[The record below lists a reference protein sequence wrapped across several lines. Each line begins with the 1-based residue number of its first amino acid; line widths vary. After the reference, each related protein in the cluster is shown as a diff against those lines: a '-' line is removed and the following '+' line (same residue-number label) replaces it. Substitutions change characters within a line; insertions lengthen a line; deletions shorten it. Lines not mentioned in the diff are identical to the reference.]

1 MLSNQRLSS
10 RKSLYLITSRTGV
23 FTFRWNLRA
32 NGKYHQPTLSL
43 KTRDYLQAVKLTSEL
58 AIRIQ
63 QIALSTLEDIK
74 SIYSDFKS
82 SEEKKTL
89 LLQSIDIS
97 NHLTDL
103 SVKSQTEY
111 RNCWNSF
118 VVALSS
124 TTTLDSVGQ
133 SHIDQW
139 KETQTCNLTTMKK
152 KLRLLSSCFG
162 RVGHKVEQDWFK
174 IAVEKT
180 PVRPK
185 RAITKQELG
194 EPRRAIKRG
203 KYYLPRIA
211 ALTGCRLNEIA
222 QLRVCDVQLGNEPTL
237 NINDDHEDKKLKN
250 ASSKR
255 VLPITAPL
263 LNLLNEL
270 VPGKGKNEHLFT
282 LPYSKQNGY
291 AGKPSKYFS
300 GLLKSLGAK
309 GVSFHSLRHYV
320 VTELFNVGVKE
331 ELIGTLMGHCV
342 GKLTTGK
349 IYMSVFSWN
358 CKIMAM
364 DMVFCKFYLKFEFQI
379 ALLNWL

>member
-23 FTFRWNLRA
+23 FTFRWNLRV
-32 NGKYHQPTLSL
+32 NGKHHQPTLSL
-43 KTRDYLQAVKLTSEL
+43 KTRDYLQAVKLASEI

-63 QIALSTLEDIK
+63 QITLPTLEDIK
-74 SIYSDFKS
+74 SIYSDFKGS
-82 SEEKKTL
+82 QSKKAL

-103 SVKSQTEY
+103 SIKSQTEY

-118 VVALSS
+118 VSSLSQS
-124 TTTLDSVGQ
+124 TTLDSVRQ
-133 SHIDQW
+133 SHIEQW
-139 KETQTCNLTTMKK
+139 KKTQTCSLTTMKK

-174 IAVEKT
+174 VAVEKT

-194 EPRRAIKRG
+194 ELLRATQSYKKSKDEW

-211 ALTGCRLNEIA
+211 VLTGCRLNEIA
-222 QLRVCDVQLGNEPTL
+222 QLRVCDVQLGDEPTL
-237 NINDDHEDKKLKN
+237 SINDDHDDKKLKN
-250 ASSKR
+250 SSSKR
-255 VLPITAPL
+255 VLPVTIPL

-270 VPGKGKNEHLFT
+270 VAGKGKNEHLFT

-300 GLLKSLGAK
+300 ELLKSLDIK
-309 GVSFHSLRHYV
+309 EVSFHSLRHYV
-320 VTELFNVGVKE
+320 VTELFNAGVKE
-331 ELIGTLMGHCV
+331 ELIGSLMGHSV

-349 IYMSVFSWN
+349 IYLSGFSYNNKLKALDMLSVGF
-358 CKIMAM
+358 
-364 DMVFCKFYLKFEFQI
+364 F
-379 ALLNWL
+379 

>member
-23 FTFRWNLRA
+23 FAFRWNLRVD
-32 NGKYHQPTLSL
+32 GKHHQPTLSL
-43 KTRDYLQAVKLTSEL
+43 KTRDYLQAVKLASEI

-63 QIALSTLEDIK
+63 QITHPTLEDIK
-74 SIYSDFKS
+74 SIYSDFKGS
-82 SEEKKTL
+82 QSKQAL

-103 SVKSQTEY
+103 SIKSQTEY

-118 VVALSS
+118 VSSISTS
-124 TTTLDSVGQ
+124 TTLNSVRQ
-133 SHIDQW
+133 SHIEQW
-139 KETQTCNLTTMKK
+139 KKTQTCSLTTMKK

-174 IAVEKT
+174 VAVEKT

-194 EPRRAIKRG
+194 KLLKATQCYKKSKDEW

-222 QLRVCDVQLGNEPTL
+222 QLRVSDVQLGDEPTL
-237 NINDDHEDKKLKN
+237 SINDEHDDKKLKN

-255 VLPITAPL
+255 VLPVTVPL
-263 LNLLNEL
+263 LNLLSEL
-270 VPGKGKNEHLFT
+270 IADKGKNEHLFT

-300 GLLKSLGAK
+300 VLLKSLGIR

-320 VTELFNVGVKE
+320 ITELFNAGVKE
-331 ELIGTLMGHCV
+331 ELIGSLMGHSV

-349 IYMSVFSWN
+349 IYLSGFSYN
-358 CKIMAM
+358 NKLKAL
-364 DMVFCKFYLKFEFQI
+364 DMVFVGFF
-379 ALLNWL
+379 

>member
-1 MLSNQRLSS
+1 MMQSTLYRKANYLVLSN
-10 RKSLYLITSRTGV
+10 TGIY
-23 FTFRWNLRA
+23 TFRWNLRVD
-32 NGKYHQPTLSL
+32 NKHYQPKLSL
-43 KTRDYLQAVKLTSEL
+43 KTRNYLEAMKHASVL
-58 AIRIQ
+58 AIQ
-63 QIALSTLEDIK
+63 VLSINNPTLEDIK
-74 SIYSDFKS
+74 SIYSDFKGS
-82 SEEKKTL
+82 QSKQAL

-103 SVKSQTEY
+103 SIKSQTEY

-118 VVALSS
+118 VSSLSQS
-124 TTTLDSVGQ
+124 TTLDSVRR

-139 KETQTCNLTTMKK
+139 KKTQTCSLTTMKK

-174 IAVEKT
+174 VAVEKT

-194 EPRRAIKRG
+194 ELLRATQSYKKSKDEW

-222 QLRVCDVQLGNEPTL
+222 QLRVCDVQLGDEPIL
-237 NINDDHEDKKLKN
+237 SINDVHDDKKLKN
-250 ASSKR
+250 SSSKR
-255 VLPITAPL
+255 VLPVTTPL

-270 VPGKGKNEHLFT
+270 IAGKGKNEHLFN

-300 GLLKSLGAK
+300 ELLKSLDIK
-309 GVSFHSLRHYV
+309 DVSFHSLRHYV
-320 VTELFNVGVKE
+320 VTELFNAGVKE
-331 ELIGTLMGHCV
+331 ELIGSLMGHSV

-349 IYMSVFSWN
+349 IYLSGFSYNNKLKALDMLSVGF
-358 CKIMAM
+358 
-364 DMVFCKFYLKFEFQI
+364 F
-379 ALLNWL
+379 

>member
-1 MLSNQRLSS
+1 MMQSTLYRKANYLVLSN
-10 RKSLYLITSRTGV
+10 TGIY
-23 FTFRWNLRA
+23 TFRWNLRVD
-32 NGKYHQPTLSL
+32 NKHYQPKLSL
-43 KTRDYLQAVKLTSEL
+43 KTRNYLEAMKHASVL
-58 AIRIQ
+58 AIQ
-63 QIALSTLEDIK
+63 VLSINNPTLEDIK
-74 SIYSDFKS
+74 SIYSDFKGS
-82 SEEKKTL
+82 QSKKAL

-103 SVKSQTEY
+103 SIKSQTEY

-118 VVALSS
+118 VSSLSQS
-124 TTTLDSVGQ
+124 TTLDSVRQ
-133 SHIDQW
+133 SHIEQW
-139 KETQTCNLTTMKK
+139 KKTQTCSLTTMKK

-174 IAVEKT
+174 VAVEKT

-194 EPRRAIKRG
+194 ELLRSMQSYKKSKDEW

-222 QLRVCDVQLGNEPTL
+222 QLRVCDVKLGDEPTL
-237 NINDDHEDKKLKN
+237 SINDGHDDKKLKN
-250 ASSKR
+250 SSSKR
-255 VLPITAPL
+255 ILPITTPL

-270 VPGKGKNEHLFT
+270 VAGKGKNEHLFN

-300 GLLKSLGAK
+300 ELLKSLDIK
-309 GVSFHSLRHYV
+309 DVSFHSLRHYV
-320 VTELFNVGVKE
+320 VTELFNAGVKE
-331 ELIGTLMGHCV
+331 ELIGSLMGHSV

-349 IYMSVFSWN
+349 IYLSGFSYNNKLKALDMLSVGF
-358 CKIMAM
+358 
-364 DMVFCKFYLKFEFQI
+364 F
-379 ALLNWL
+379 

>member
-1 MLSNQRLSS
+1 MMQSTLYRKANYLVLSN
-10 RKSLYLITSRTGV
+10 TGIY
-23 FTFRWNLRA
+23 TFRWNLRVD
-32 NGKYHQPTLSL
+32 NKHYQPKLSL
-43 KTRDYLQAVKLTSEL
+43 KTRNYLEAMKHASVL
-58 AIRIQ
+58 AIQ
-63 QIALSTLEDIK
+63 VLSINNPTLEDIK
-74 SIYSDFKS
+74 SIYSDFKGS
-82 SEEKKTL
+82 QSKQAL

-103 SVKSQTEY
+103 SIKSQTEY

-118 VVALSS
+118 VSSLSQS
-124 TTTLDSVGQ
+124 TTLDSVRQ
-133 SHIDQW
+133 SHIEQW
-139 KETQTCNLTTMKK
+139 KKTQTCSLTTMKK

-174 IAVEKT
+174 VAVEKT

-194 EPRRAIKRG
+194 ELLRATQCYKKSKDEW

-222 QLRVCDVQLGNEPTL
+222 QLRVCDVQLGDEPTL
-237 NINDDHEDKKLKN
+237 SINDGHDDKKLKN
-250 ASSKR
+250 SSSKR
-255 VLPITAPL
+255 VLPVTTPL

-270 VPGKGKNEHLFT
+270 IVGKGKNEHLFN

-300 GLLKSLGAK
+300 ELLKSLDIK
-309 GVSFHSLRHYV
+309 DVSFHSLRHYV
-320 VTELFNVGVKE
+320 VTELFNAGVKE
-331 ELIGTLMGHCV
+331 ELIGSLMGHSV

-349 IYMSVFSWN
+349 IYLSGFSYNNKLKALDMLSVGF
-358 CKIMAM
+358 
-364 DMVFCKFYLKFEFQI
+364 F
-379 ALLNWL
+379 

>member
-1 MLSNQRLSS
+1 MQSTLYRKANYLVLSN
-10 RKSLYLITSRTGV
+10 TGIY
-23 FTFRWNLRA
+23 TFRWNLRVD
-32 NGKYHQPTLSL
+32 NKHYQPKLSL
-43 KTRDYLQAVKLTSEL
+43 KTRNYLEAMKHASVL
-58 AIRIQ
+58 AIQ
-63 QIALSTLEDIK
+63 VLSINNPTLEDIK
-74 SIYSDFKS
+74 SIYSDFKGS
-82 SEEKKTL
+82 QSKKAL

-103 SVKSQTEY
+103 SIKSQTEY

-118 VVALSS
+118 VSSLSQS
-124 TTTLDSVGQ
+124 TTLDSVRQ
-133 SHIDQW
+133 SHIEQW
-139 KETQTCNLTTMKK
+139 KKTQTCSLTTMKK

-174 IAVEKT
+174 VAVEKT

-194 EPRRAIKRG
+194 ELLRATQSYKKSKDEW

-222 QLRVCDVQLGNEPTL
+222 QLRVCDVKLGDEPTL
-237 NINDDHEDKKLKN
+237 SINDGHDDKKLKN
-250 ASSKR
+250 SSSKR
-255 VLPITAPL
+255 VLPVTTPL

-270 VPGKGKNEHLFT
+270 IAGKGKNEHLFT

-300 GLLKSLGAK
+300 GLLKSLDIK
-309 GVSFHSLRHYV
+309 DVSFHSLRHYV
-320 VTELFNVGVKE
+320 VTELFNAGVKE
-331 ELIGTLMGHCV
+331 ELIGSLMGHSV

-349 IYMSVFSWN
+349 IYLSGFSYNNKLKALDMLSVGF
-358 CKIMAM
+358 
-364 DMVFCKFYLKFEFQI
+364 F
-379 ALLNWL
+379 

>member
-1 MLSNQRLSS
+1 MMQSTLYRKANYLVLSN
-10 RKSLYLITSRTGV
+10 TGIY
-23 FTFRWNLRA
+23 TFRWNLRVD
-32 NGKYHQPTLSL
+32 NKHYQPKLSL
-43 KTRDYLQAVKLTSEL
+43 KTRNYLEAMKHASVL
-58 AIRIQ
+58 AIQ
-63 QIALSTLEDIK
+63 VLSINNPTLEDIK
-74 SIYSDFKS
+74 SIYSDFKGYQS
-82 SEEKKTL
+82 KQAL

-103 SVKSQTEY
+103 SIKSQTEY

-118 VVALSS
+118 VSSLSQS
-124 TTTLDSVGQ
+124 TTLDSVRQ
-133 SHIDQW
+133 SHIEQW
-139 KETQTCNLTTMKK
+139 KKTQTCSLTTMKK

-174 IAVEKT
+174 VAVEKT

-194 EPRRAIKRG
+194 ELLRATQSYKKSKDEW

-222 QLRVCDVQLGNEPTL
+222 QLRVCDVQLGDEPTL
-237 NINDDHEDKKLKN
+237 SINDDHDDKKLKN
-250 ASSKR
+250 SSSKR
-255 VLPITAPL
+255 VLPVTIPL
-263 LNLLNEL
+263 LNLLSEL
-270 VPGKGKNEHLFT
+270 TTDKGKNEHLFT

-300 GLLKSLGAK
+300 ELLKSLDIK

-320 VTELFNVGVKE
+320 VTELFNAGVKE
-331 ELIGTLMGHCV
+331 ELIGSLMGHSV

-349 IYMSVFSWN
+349 IYLSGFSYDNKLKALDMISVGF
-358 CKIMAM
+358 
-364 DMVFCKFYLKFEFQI
+364 F
-379 ALLNWL
+379 

>member
-23 FTFRWNLRA
+23 FAFRWNLRV
-32 NGKYHQPTLSL
+32 NGKHHQPTLSL
-43 KTRDYLQAVKLTSEL
+43 KTRDYLQAVKLASEI

-63 QIALSTLEDIK
+63 QITQPTLEDIK
-74 SIYSDFKS
+74 SIYSDFKGS
-82 SEEKKTL
+82 QSKKIL
-89 LLQSIDIS
+89 LLHSIDIS

-103 SVKSQTEY
+103 SIKSQTEY

-118 VVALSS
+118 VNSLSQS
-124 TTTLDSVGQ
+124 TTLASVRQ
-133 SHIDQW
+133 SHIDLW
-139 KETQTCNLTTMKK
+139 KKTQTCSLTTMKK

-174 IAVEKT
+174 VAVEKA

-194 EPRRAIKRG
+194 ELLKATQCYKKSKDEW

-222 QLRVCDVQLGNEPTL
+222 QLRVCDVQLGDEPTL
-237 NINDDHEDKKLKN
+237 SINDDHDDKKLKN
-250 ASSKR
+250 SSSKR
-255 VLPITAPL
+255 VLPVTTLL
-263 LNLLNEL
+263 LNLLSEL
-270 VPGKGKNEHLFT
+270 TAGKGKNEHLFF

-300 GLLKSLGAK
+300 GLLKSLAID
-309 GVSFHSLRHYV
+309 GVSFHSLRHYA
-320 VTELFNVGVKE
+320 VTELFNAGVKE
-331 ELIGTLMGHCV
+331 ELIGTLMGHSV

-349 IYMSVFSWN
+349 V
-358 CKIMAM
+358 
-364 DMVFCKFYLKFEFQI
+364 YLSGYSYKAKHE
-379 ALLNWL
+379 ALFRLKLKAEVE

>member
-23 FTFRWNLRA
+23 FAFRWNLRV
-32 NGKYHQPTLSL
+32 NGKHHQPTLSL
-43 KTRDYLQAVKLTSEL
+43 KTRDYLQAVKLASEI

-63 QIALSTLEDIK
+63 QITQPTLEDIK
-74 SIYSDFKS
+74 SIYSDFKGS
-82 SEEKKTL
+82 QSKKIL
-89 LLQSIDIS
+89 LLHSIDIS

-103 SVKSQTEY
+103 SIKSQTEY

-118 VVALSS
+118 VNSLSQS
-124 TTTLDSVGQ
+124 TTLASVRQ
-133 SHIDQW
+133 SHIDLW
-139 KETQTCNLTTMKK
+139 KKTQTCSLTTMKK

-174 IAVEKT
+174 VAVEKA

-194 EPRRAIKRG
+194 ELLKATQCYKKSKDEW

-222 QLRVCDVQLGNEPTL
+222 QLRVCDVQLGDEPTL
-237 NINDDHEDKKLKN
+237 SINDDHDDKKLKN
-250 ASSKR
+250 SSSKR
-255 VLPITAPL
+255 VLPVTTLL
-263 LNLLNEL
+263 LNLLSEL
-270 VPGKGKNEHLFT
+270 TAGKGKNEHLFS

-300 GLLKSLGAK
+300 GLLKSLAID
-309 GVSFHSLRHYV
+309 GVSFHSLRHYA
-320 VTELFNVGVKE
+320 VTELFNAGVKE
-331 ELIGTLMGHCV
+331 ELIGTLMGHSV

-349 IYMSVFSWN
+349 V
-358 CKIMAM
+358 
-364 DMVFCKFYLKFEFQI
+364 YLSGYSYKAKHE
-379 ALLNWL
+379 ALFRLKLKAEVE

>member
-23 FTFRWNLRA
+23 FTFRWNLRV
-32 NGKYHQPTLSL
+32 NGKHHQPTLSL
-43 KTRDYLQAVKLTSEL
+43 KTRDYLQAVKLASEI

-63 QIALSTLEDIK
+63 QITLPTLEDIK
-74 SIYSDFKS
+74 SIYSDFKGS
-82 SEEKKTL
+82 QSKQAL

-103 SVKSQTEY
+103 SIKSQTEY

-118 VVALSS
+118 VSS
-124 TTTLDSVGQ
+124 ISPSTTLDSVRQ
-133 SHIDQW
+133 SHIEQW
-139 KETQTCNLTTMKK
+139 KKTQTCSLTTMKK

-174 IAVEKT
+174 VAVEKT

-185 RAITKQELG
+185 RAITQQELG
-194 EPRRAIKRG
+194 KLLKATQCYKKSKDEW

-222 QLRVCDVQLGNEPTL
+222 QLRVCDVQLGDEPTL
-237 NINDDHEDKKLKN
+237 SINDDHDDKKLKN
-250 ASSKR
+250 SSSKR
-255 VLPITAPL
+255 VLPVTTLL

-270 VPGKGKNEHLFT
+270 TAGKGKNEHLFS

-300 GLLKSLGAK
+300 GLLKSLDIK
-309 GVSFHSLRHYV
+309 GVSFHSLRHYA
-320 VTELFNVGVKE
+320 VTELFNAGVKE
-331 ELIGTLMGHCV
+331 ELIGTLMGHSV

-349 IYMSVFSWN
+349 V
-358 CKIMAM
+358 
-364 DMVFCKFYLKFEFQI
+364 YLSGYSHKAKHE
-379 ALLNWL
+379 ALFRLKLKCEVE

>member
-1 MLSNQRLSS
+1 MMQSTLYRKANYLVLSN
-10 RKSLYLITSRTGV
+10 TGIY
-23 FTFRWNLRA
+23 TFRWNLRVD
-32 NGKYHQPTLSL
+32 NKHYQPKLSL
-43 KTRDYLQAVKLTSEL
+43 KTRNYLEAMKHASVL
-58 AIRIQ
+58 AIQ
-63 QIALSTLEDIK
+63 VLSINNPTLEDIK
-74 SIYSDFKS
+74 SIYSDFKGS
-82 SEEKKTL
+82 QSKKAL

-103 SVKSQTEY
+103 SIKSQTEY

-118 VVALSS
+118 VSSLSQS
-124 TTTLDSVGQ
+124 TTLDSVRR
-133 SHIDQW
+133 SHIEQW
-139 KETQTCNLTTMKK
+139 KKTQTCSLTTMKK

-174 IAVEKT
+174 VAVEKT

-194 EPRRAIKRG
+194 ELLRATQSYKKSKDEW

-222 QLRVCDVQLGNEPTL
+222 QLRVCDVQLGDEPTL
-237 NINDDHEDKKLKN
+237 SINDGHDDKKLKN
-250 ASSKR
+250 SSSKR
-255 VLPITAPL
+255 VLPVTTPL

-270 VPGKGKNEHLFT
+270 IVGKGKNEHLFN

-300 GLLKSLGAK
+300 ELLKSLDIK
-309 GVSFHSLRHYV
+309 DVSFHSLRHYV
-320 VTELFNVGVKE
+320 VTELFNAGVKE
-331 ELIGTLMGHCV
+331 ELIGSLMGHSV

-349 IYMSVFSWN
+349 IYLSGFSYNNKLKALDMLSVGF
-358 CKIMAM
+358 
-364 DMVFCKFYLKFEFQI
+364 F
-379 ALLNWL
+379 

>member
-10 RKSLYLITSRTGV
+10 KKSLYLITSRTGV
-23 FTFRWNLRA
+23 FAFRWNLRV
-32 NGKYHQPTLSL
+32 NGKHHQPTLSL
-43 KTRDYLQAVKLTSEL
+43 KTRDYLQAVKLASEI

-63 QIALSTLEDIK
+63 QITQPTLEDIK
-74 SIYSDFKS
+74 SIYSDFKGS
-82 SEEKKTL
+82 QSKKAL

-97 NHLTDL
+97 NHLADL
-103 SVKSQTEY
+103 SIKSQTEY

-118 VVALSS
+118 VSSLSQS
-124 TTTLDSVGQ
+124 TTLDSVRR

-139 KETQTCNLTTMKK
+139 KKTQTCSLTTMKK

-174 IAVEKT
+174 VAVGKT

-194 EPRRAIKRG
+194 ELLRATQSYKRSKDEW

-211 ALTGCRLNEIA
+211 AITGCRLNEIA
-222 QLRVCDVQLGNEPTL
+222 QLRVCDVQLGDEPTL
-237 NINDDHEDKKLKN
+237 SINDDHDDKKLKN
-250 ASSKR
+250 SSSKR
-255 VLPITAPL
+255 VLPITIPL

-270 VPGKGKNEHLFT
+270 KAGKGQNEHLFN

-300 GLLKSLGAK
+300 VLLKSLDIK

-320 VTELFNVGVKE
+320 VTELFNAGVKE
-331 ELIGTLMGHCV
+331 ELIGSLMGHSV

-349 IYMSVFSWN
+349 IYLSGFSYDN
-358 CKIMAM
+358 KFKAL
-364 DMVFCKFYLKFEFQI
+364 DMVSVGFF
-379 ALLNWL
+379 

>member
-23 FTFRWNLRA
+23 FAFRWNLRVD
-32 NGKYHQPTLSL
+32 GKHHQPTLSL
-43 KTRDYLQAVKLTSEL
+43 KTRDYLQAVKLASEI

-63 QIALSTLEDIK
+63 QITHPTLEDIK
-74 SIYSDFKS
+74 SIYSDFKGS
-82 SEEKKTL
+82 QSKQAL

-103 SVKSQTEY
+103 SIKSQTEY

-118 VVALSS
+118 VSSISTS
-124 TTTLDSVGQ
+124 TTLNSVRQ
-133 SHIDQW
+133 SHIEQW
-139 KETQTCNLTTMKK
+139 KKTQTCSLTTMKK

-174 IAVEKT
+174 VAVEKT

-194 EPRRAIKRG
+194 KLLKATQCYKKSKDEW

-222 QLRVCDVQLGNEPTL
+222 QLRVSDVQLGDEPTL
-237 NINDDHEDKKLKN
+237 SINDEHDDKKLKN

-255 VLPITAPL
+255 VLPVTVPL
-263 LNLLNEL
+263 LNLLSEL
-270 VPGKGKNEHLFT
+270 IADKEKNEHLFT

-300 GLLKSLGAK
+300 VLLKSLGIR

-320 VTELFNVGVKE
+320 ITELFNAGVKE
-331 ELIGTLMGHCV
+331 ELIGSLMGHSV

-349 IYMSVFSWN
+349 IYLSGFSYN
-358 CKIMAM
+358 NKLKAL
-364 DMVFCKFYLKFEFQI
+364 DMVFVGFF
-379 ALLNWL
+379 

>member
-1 MLSNQRLSS
+1 MQSTLYRKANYLVLSN
-10 RKSLYLITSRTGV
+10 TGIY
-23 FTFRWNLRA
+23 TFRWNLRVD
-32 NGKYHQPTLSL
+32 NKHYQPKLSL
-43 KTRDYLQAVKLTSEL
+43 KTRNYLEAMKHASVL
-58 AIRIQ
+58 AIQ
-63 QIALSTLEDIK
+63 VLSINNPTLEDIK
-74 SIYSDFKS
+74 SIYSDFKGS
-82 SEEKKTL
+82 QSKKAL

-103 SVKSQTEY
+103 SIKSQTEY

-118 VVALSS
+118 VSSLSQS
-124 TTTLDSVGQ
+124 TTLDSVRQ
-133 SHIDQW
+133 SHIEQW
-139 KETQTCNLTTMKK
+139 KKTQTCSLTTMKK

-174 IAVEKT
+174 VAVEKT

-194 EPRRAIKRG
+194 ELLRSTQSYKKSKDEW

-222 QLRVCDVQLGNEPTL
+222 QLRVCDVKLGDEPTL
-237 NINDDHEDKKLKN
+237 SINDGHDDKKLKN
-250 ASSKR
+250 SSSKR
-255 VLPITAPL
+255 ILPITTPL

-270 VPGKGKNEHLFT
+270 VAGKGKNGHLFT

-300 GLLKSLGAK
+300 ELLKSLDIK
-309 GVSFHSLRHYV
+309 DVSFHSLRHYV
-320 VTELFNVGVKE
+320 VTELFNAGVKE
-331 ELIGTLMGHCV
+331 ELIGSLMGHSV

-349 IYMSVFSWN
+349 IYLSGFSYNNKLKALDMLSVGF
-358 CKIMAM
+358 
-364 DMVFCKFYLKFEFQI
+364 F
-379 ALLNWL
+379 

>member
-10 RKSLYLITSRTGV
+10 RKSLYLITSRTGI
-23 FTFRWNLRA
+23 FTFRWNLRV
-32 NGKYHQPTLSL
+32 NGKHHQPTLSL
-43 KTRDYLQAVKLTSEL
+43 KTRDYLQAVKLASEI

-63 QIALSTLEDIK
+63 QITLPTLEDIK
-74 SIYSDFKS
+74 SIYSDFKGS
-82 SEEKKTL
+82 QSKKAL

-103 SVKSQTEY
+103 SIKSQTEY

-118 VVALSS
+118 VSSLSQS
-124 TTTLDSVGQ
+124 TTLDSVRQ
-133 SHIDQW
+133 SHIEQW
-139 KETQTCNLTTMKK
+139 KKTQTCSLTTMKK

-174 IAVEKT
+174 VAVEKT

-185 RAITKQELG
+185 RAITKQEL
-194 EPRRAIKRG
+194 EKLLKATQCYKKSKDEW

-222 QLRVCDVQLGNEPTL
+222 QLRVCDVQLGDEPTL
-237 NINDDHEDKKLKN
+237 SINDDHDDKKLKN
-250 ASSKR
+250 SSSKR
-255 VLPITAPL
+255 VLPVTTPL

-270 VPGKGKNEHLFT
+270 VAGKGKNEHLFN

-300 GLLKSLGAK
+300 ELLKSLDIK
-309 GVSFHSLRHYV
+309 DVSFHSLRHYV
-320 VTELFNVGVKE
+320 VTELFNAGVKE
-331 ELIGTLMGHCV
+331 ELIGSLMGHSV

-349 IYMSVFSWN
+349 IYLSGFSYNNKLKALDIVSVGF
-358 CKIMAM
+358 
-364 DMVFCKFYLKFEFQI
+364 F
-379 ALLNWL
+379 

>member
-23 FTFRWNLRA
+23 FTFRWNLRV
-32 NGKYHQPTLSL
+32 NGKHHQPTLSL
-43 KTRDYLQAVKLTSEL
+43 KTTDYLQAVKLASEI

-63 QIALSTLEDIK
+63 QITLPTLEDIK
-74 SIYSDFKS
+74 SIYSDFKGS
-82 SEEKKTL
+82 QSKQAL

-103 SVKSQTEY
+103 SIKSQTEY

-118 VVALSS
+118 VSS
-124 TTTLDSVGQ
+124 VSPSTTLDSVRQ
-133 SHIDQW
+133 SHIEQW
-139 KETQTCNLTTMKK
+139 KKTQTCSLTTMKK

-162 RVGHKVEQDWFK
+162 RVGHKVEQDWLK
-174 IAVEKT
+174 VAVEKT

-194 EPRRAIKRG
+194 KLLKATQCYKKSKDEW

-222 QLRVCDVQLGNEPTL
+222 QLRVSDVQLGDEPTL
-237 NINDDHEDKKLKN
+237 SINDEHDDKKLKN
-250 ASSKR
+250 SSSKR
-255 VLPITAPL
+255 ALPITNPL

-270 VPGKGKNEHLFT
+270 VAGKGKNEHLFT

-291 AGKPSKYFS
+291 SGKPSKYFS
-300 GLLKSLGAK
+300 VLLKSLDIR

-320 VTELFNVGVKE
+320 ITELFNAGVKE
-331 ELIGTLMGHCV
+331 ELIGSLMGHSV

-349 IYMSVFSWN
+349 VYLSGFSFEN
-358 CKIMAM
+358 KCKAMA
-364 DMVFCKFYLKFEFQI
+364 VLS
-379 ALLNWL
+379 

>member
-23 FTFRWNLRA
+23 FAFRWNLRVD
-32 NGKYHQPTLSL
+32 GKHHQPTLSL
-43 KTRDYLQAVKLTSEL
+43 KTRDYLQAVKLASEI

-63 QIALSTLEDIK
+63 QITHPTLEDIK
-74 SIYSDFKS
+74 SIYSDFKGS
-82 SEEKKTL
+82 QSKQAL

-103 SVKSQTEY
+103 SIKSQTEY

-118 VVALSS
+118 VSSISPS
-124 TTTLDSVGQ
+124 TTLNSVRQ
-133 SHIDQW
+133 SHIEQW
-139 KETQTCNLTTMKK
+139 KKTQTCSLTTMKK

-174 IAVEKT
+174 VAVEKT

-194 EPRRAIKRG
+194 KLLKATQCYKKSKDEW

-222 QLRVCDVQLGNEPTL
+222 QLRVSDVQLGDEPTL
-237 NINDDHEDKKLKN
+237 SINDEHDDKKLKN

-255 VLPITAPL
+255 VLPVTVPL
-263 LNLLNEL
+263 LNLLSEL
-270 VPGKGKNEHLFT
+270 IADKGKNEHLFT

-300 GLLKSLGAK
+300 VLLKSLGIR

-320 VTELFNVGVKE
+320 ITELFNAGVKE
-331 ELIGTLMGHCV
+331 ELIGSLMGHSV

-349 IYMSVFSWN
+349 IYLSGFSYN
-358 CKIMAM
+358 NKLKAL
-364 DMVFCKFYLKFEFQI
+364 DMVFVGFF
-379 ALLNWL
+379 

>member
-1 MLSNQRLSS
+1 MQSTLYRKANYLVLSN
-10 RKSLYLITSRTGV
+10 TGIY
-23 FTFRWNLRA
+23 TFRWNLRVD
-32 NGKYHQPTLSL
+32 NKHYQPKLSL
-43 KTRDYLQAVKLTSEL
+43 KTRNYLEAMKHASVL
-58 AIRIQ
+58 AIQ
-63 QIALSTLEDIK
+63 VLSINNPTLEDIK
-74 SIYSDFKS
+74 SIYSDFKGS
-82 SEEKKTL
+82 QSKKAL

-103 SVKSQTEY
+103 SIKSQTEY

-118 VVALSS
+118 VSSLSQS
-124 TTTLDSVGQ
+124 TTLDSVRQ
-133 SHIDQW
+133 SHIEQW
-139 KETQTCNLTTMKK
+139 KKTQTCSLTTMKK

-174 IAVEKT
+174 VAVEKT

-194 EPRRAIKRG
+194 ELLRATQSYKKSKDEW

-222 QLRVCDVQLGNEPTL
+222 QLRVCDVKLGDEPTL
-237 NINDDHEDKKLKN
+237 SINDGHDDKKLKN
-250 ASSKR
+250 SSSKR
-255 VLPITAPL
+255 VLPVTTLL

-270 VPGKGKNEHLFT
+270 IAGKGKNEHLFT

-300 GLLKSLGAK
+300 GLLKSLDIK
-309 GVSFHSLRHYV
+309 DVSFHSLRHYV
-320 VTELFNVGVKE
+320 VTELFNAGVKE
-331 ELIGTLMGHCV
+331 ELIGSLMGHSV

-349 IYMSVFSWN
+349 IYLSGFSYNNKLKALDMLSVGF
-358 CKIMAM
+358 
-364 DMVFCKFYLKFEFQI
+364 F
-379 ALLNWL
+379 

>member
-1 MLSNQRLSS
+1 MQSTLYRKANYLVLSN
-10 RKSLYLITSRTGV
+10 TGIY
-23 FTFRWNLRA
+23 TFRWNLRVD
-32 NGKYHQPTLSL
+32 NKHYQPKLSL
-43 KTRDYLQAVKLTSEL
+43 KTRNYLEAMKHASVL
-58 AIRIQ
+58 AIQ
-63 QIALSTLEDIK
+63 VLSINNPTLEDIK
-74 SIYSDFKS
+74 SIYIDFKGS
-82 SEEKKTL
+82 QSKKAL

-103 SVKSQTEY
+103 SIKSQTEY

-118 VVALSS
+118 VSSLSQS
-124 TTTLDSVGQ
+124 TTLDSVRQ
-133 SHIDQW
+133 SHIEQW
-139 KETQTCNLTTMKK
+139 KKTQTCSLTTMKK

-174 IAVEKT
+174 VAVEKT

-194 EPRRAIKRG
+194 ELLRATQSYKKSKDEW

-222 QLRVCDVQLGNEPTL
+222 QLRVCDVKLGDEPTL
-237 NINDDHEDKKLKN
+237 SINDGHDDKKLKN
-250 ASSKR
+250 SSSKR
-255 VLPITAPL
+255 VLPVTTPL

-270 VPGKGKNEHLFT
+270 IAGKGKNEHLFT

-300 GLLKSLGAK
+300 GLLKSLDIK
-309 GVSFHSLRHYV
+309 DVSFHSLRHYV
-320 VTELFNVGVKE
+320 VTELFNAGVKE
-331 ELIGTLMGHCV
+331 ELIGSLMGHSV

-349 IYMSVFSWN
+349 IYLSGFSYNNKLKALDMLSVGF
-358 CKIMAM
+358 
-364 DMVFCKFYLKFEFQI
+364 F
-379 ALLNWL
+379 

>member
-1 MLSNQRLSS
+1 MMQSTLYRKANYLVLSN
-10 RKSLYLITSRTGV
+10 TGIY
-23 FTFRWNLRA
+23 TFRWNLRVD
-32 NGKYHQPTLSL
+32 NKHYQPKLSL
-43 KTRDYLQAVKLTSEL
+43 KTRNYLEAMKHASVL
-58 AIRIQ
+58 AIQ
-63 QIALSTLEDIK
+63 VLSINNPTLEDIK
-74 SIYSDFKS
+74 SIYSDFKGS
-82 SEEKKTL
+82 QSKKAL

-103 SVKSQTEY
+103 SIKSQTEY

-118 VVALSS
+118 VSSLSQS
-124 TTTLDSVGQ
+124 TTLDSVRQ
-133 SHIDQW
+133 LHIEQW
-139 KETQTCNLTTMKK
+139 KKTQTCSLTTMKK

-174 IAVEKT
+174 VAVEKT

-194 EPRRAIKRG
+194 ELLRATQSYKKSKDEW

-222 QLRVCDVQLGNEPTL
+222 QLRVCDVKLGDEPTL
-237 NINDDHEDKKLKN
+237 SINDGHDDKKLKN
-250 ASSKR
+250 SSSKR
-255 VLPITAPL
+255 VLPVTTPL

-270 VPGKGKNEHLFT
+270 IAGKGKNEHLFT

-300 GLLKSLGAK
+300 GLLKSLDIK
-309 GVSFHSLRHYV
+309 DVSFHSLRHYV
-320 VTELFNVGVKE
+320 VTELFNAGVKE
-331 ELIGTLMGHCV
+331 ELIGSLMGHSV

-349 IYMSVFSWN
+349 IYLSGFSYNNKLKALDMLSVGF
-358 CKIMAM
+358 
-364 DMVFCKFYLKFEFQI
+364 F
-379 ALLNWL
+379 

>member
-1 MLSNQRLSS
+1 MMQSTLYRKANYLVLSN
-10 RKSLYLITSRTGV
+10 TGIY
-23 FTFRWNLRA
+23 TFRWNLRVD
-32 NGKYHQPTLSL
+32 NKHYQPKLSL
-43 KTRDYLQAVKLTSEL
+43 KTRNYLEAMKHASVL
-58 AIRIQ
+58 AIQ
-63 QIALSTLEDIK
+63 VLSINNPTLEDIK
-74 SIYSDFKS
+74 SIYIDFKGS
-82 SEEKKTL
+82 QSKKAL

-103 SVKSQTEY
+103 SIKSQTEY

-118 VVALSS
+118 VSSLSQS
-124 TTTLDSVGQ
+124 TTLDSVRQ
-133 SHIDQW
+133 SHIEQW
-139 KETQTCNLTTMKK
+139 KKTQTCSLTTMKK

-174 IAVEKT
+174 VAVEKT

-194 EPRRAIKRG
+194 ELLRATQSYKKSKDEW

-222 QLRVCDVQLGNEPTL
+222 QLRVCDVKLGDEPTL
-237 NINDDHEDKKLKN
+237 SINDGHDDKKLKN
-250 ASSKR
+250 SSSKR
-255 VLPITAPL
+255 VLPVTTPL

-270 VPGKGKNEHLFT
+270 IAGKGKNEHLFT

-300 GLLKSLGAK
+300 GLLKSLDIK
-309 GVSFHSLRHYV
+309 DVSFHSLRHYV
-320 VTELFNVGVKE
+320 VTELFNAGVKE
-331 ELIGTLMGHCV
+331 ELIGSLMGHSV

-349 IYMSVFSWN
+349 IYLSGFSYSN
-358 CKIMAM
+358 KNN
-364 DMVFCKFYLKFEFQI
+364 
-379 ALLNWL
+379 ALNILGVGFF

>member
-1 MLSNQRLSS
+1 MMQSTLYRKANYLVLSN
-10 RKSLYLITSRTGV
+10 TGIY
-23 FTFRWNLRA
+23 TFRWNLRVD
-32 NGKYHQPTLSL
+32 NKHYQPKLSL
-43 KTRDYLQAVKLTSEL
+43 KTRNYLEAMKHASVL
-58 AIRIQ
+58 AIQ
-63 QIALSTLEDIK
+63 VLSINNPTLEDIK
-74 SIYSDFKS
+74 SIYSDFKGS
-82 SEEKKTL
+82 QSKKAL

-103 SVKSQTEY
+103 SIKSQTEY

-118 VVALSS
+118 VSSLSQS
-124 TTTLDSVGQ
+124 TTLDSVRQ
-133 SHIDQW
+133 SHIEQW
-139 KETQTCNLTTMKK
+139 KKTQTCSLTTMKK

-174 IAVEKT
+174 VAVEKT

-194 EPRRAIKRG
+194 ELLRSTQSYKKSKDEW

-222 QLRVCDVQLGNEPTL
+222 QLRVCDVKLGDEPTL
-237 NINDDHEDKKLKN
+237 SINDGHDDKKLKN
-250 ASSKR
+250 SSSKR
-255 VLPITAPL
+255 ILPITTPL

-270 VPGKGKNEHLFT
+270 VAGKGKNEHLFT

-300 GLLKSLGAK
+300 ELLKSLDIK
-309 GVSFHSLRHYV
+309 DVSFHSLRHYV
-320 VTELFNVGVKE
+320 VTELFNAGVKE
-331 ELIGTLMGHCV
+331 ELIGSLMGHSV

-349 IYMSVFSWN
+349 IYLSGFSYNNKLKALGMVSVGF
-358 CKIMAM
+358 
-364 DMVFCKFYLKFEFQI
+364 F
-379 ALLNWL
+379 

>member
-1 MLSNQRLSS
+1 MMQSTLYRKANYLVLSN
-10 RKSLYLITSRTGV
+10 TGIY
-23 FTFRWNLRA
+23 TFRWNLRVD
-32 NGKYHQPTLSL
+32 NKHYQPKLSL
-43 KTRDYLQAVKLTSEL
+43 KTRNYLEAMKHASVL
-58 AIRIQ
+58 AIQ
-63 QIALSTLEDIK
+63 VLSINNPTLEDIK
-74 SIYSDFKS
+74 SIYSDFKGS
-82 SEEKKTL
+82 QSKKAL

-103 SVKSQTEY
+103 SIKSQTEY

-118 VVALSS
+118 VSSLSQS
-124 TTTLDSVGQ
+124 TTLDSVRQ
-133 SHIDQW
+133 SHIEQW
-139 KETQTCNLTTMKK
+139 KKTQTCSLTTMKK

-174 IAVEKT
+174 VAVEKT

-194 EPRRAIKRG
+194 ELLRSTQSYKKSKDEW

-222 QLRVCDVQLGNEPTL
+222 QLRVCDVKLGDEPTL
-237 NINDDHEDKKLKN
+237 SINDSHDDKKLKN
-250 ASSKR
+250 SSSKR
-255 VLPITAPL
+255 ILPITTPL

-270 VPGKGKNEHLFT
+270 VAGKGKNEHLFT

-300 GLLKSLGAK
+300 ELLKSLDIK
-309 GVSFHSLRHYV
+309 DVSFHSLRHYV
-320 VTELFNVGVKE
+320 VTELFNAGVKE
-331 ELIGTLMGHCV
+331 ELIGSLMGHSV

-349 IYMSVFSWN
+349 IYLSGFSYNNKLKALDMLSVGF
-358 CKIMAM
+358 
-364 DMVFCKFYLKFEFQI
+364 F
-379 ALLNWL
+379 

>member
-1 MLSNQRLSS
+1 MLLDSYRKSNYLVLSS
-10 RKSLYLITSRTGV
+10 SGIY
-23 FTFRWNLRA
+23 TFRWNLRV
-32 NGKYHQPTLSL
+32 NGKHHQPKVSL
-43 KTRDYLQAVKLTSEL
+43 RTRNYLEAIQKASGL
-58 AIRIQ
+58 AI
-63 QIALSTLEDIK
+63 QILALSYPTLEDVK
-74 SIYSDFKS
+74 SIYSDFKGS
-82 SEEKKTL
+82 QSKKAL

-103 SVKSQTEY
+103 SIKSQTEY

-118 VVALSS
+118 VSSLSQS
-124 TTTLDSVGQ
+124 TTLDSVRQ
-133 SHIDQW
+133 SHIEQW
-139 KETQTCNLTTMKK
+139 KKTQTCSLTTMKK

-194 EPRRAIKRG
+194 ELLRVTQSYKKSKDEW

-222 QLRVCDVQLGNEPTL
+222 QLRVCDIQLGDEPTL
-237 NINDDHEDKKLKN
+237 SINDNHDDKKLKN
-250 ASSKR
+250 LSSKR
-255 VLPITAPL
+255 VLPITVPL
-263 LNLLNEL
+263 LNLLSEL
-270 VPGKGKNEHLFT
+270 VAGKGKDEHIFT

-300 GLLKSLGAK
+300 GLLKSLDIK

-320 VTELFNVGVKE
+320 VTELFNAGVKE
-331 ELIGTLMGHCV
+331 ELIGSLMGHSV

-349 IYMSVFSWN
+349 IYLSG
-358 CKIMAM
+358 
-364 DMVFCKFYLKFEFQI
+364 
-379 ALLNWL
+379 

>member
-1 MLSNQRLSS
+1 MQSTLYRKANYLVLSN
-10 RKSLYLITSRTGV
+10 TGIY
-23 FTFRWNLRA
+23 TFRWNLRVD
-32 NGKYHQPTLSL
+32 NKHYQPKLSL
-43 KTRDYLQAVKLTSEL
+43 KTRNYLEAMKHASVL
-58 AIRIQ
+58 AIQ
-63 QIALSTLEDIK
+63 VLSINNPTLEDIK
-74 SIYSDFKS
+74 SIYSDFKGS
-82 SEEKKTL
+82 QSKKAL

-103 SVKSQTEY
+103 SIKSQTEY

-118 VVALSS
+118 VSSLSQS
-124 TTTLDSVGQ
+124 TTLDSVRQ
-133 SHIDQW
+133 SHIEQW
-139 KETQTCNLTTMKK
+139 KKTQTCSLTTMKK

-174 IAVEKT
+174 VAVEKT

-194 EPRRAIKRG
+194 ELLRSTQSYKKSKDEW

-222 QLRVCDVQLGNEPTL
+222 QLRVCDVKLGDESTL
-237 NINDDHEDKKLKN
+237 SINDGHDDKKLKN
-250 ASSKR
+250 SSSKR
-255 VLPITAPL
+255 ILPITTPL

-270 VPGKGKNEHLFT
+270 VAGKGKNEHLFT

-300 GLLKSLGAK
+300 ELLKSLDIK
-309 GVSFHSLRHYV
+309 DVSFHSLRHYV
-320 VTELFNVGVKE
+320 VTELFNAGVKE
-331 ELIGTLMGHCV
+331 ELIGSLMGHSV

-349 IYMSVFSWN
+349 IYLSGFSYNNKLKALGMVSVGF
-358 CKIMAM
+358 
-364 DMVFCKFYLKFEFQI
+364 F
-379 ALLNWL
+379 